1 MMCLIRHMNSFQDHY
16 AVLGVA
22 PTADPEVIRAAYRV
36 LAQRYHPDRNAHTDG
51 SAMVRLN
58 QAYAVLSCPTRRAEY
73 DLVQGRMYTHVQI
86 NRYDTFTRQT
96 ASTAPRGPVILTT
109 YDHRG
114 RLHAYA

>member
-1 MMCLIRHMNSFQDHY
+1 MSSFQDHY
-16 AVLGVA
+16 AVLGLA
-22 PTADPEVIRAAYRV
+22 PTAAPEVIRAAYRV
-36 LAQRYHPDRNAHTDG
+36 LAQRHHPDRSSSNTND

-86 NRYDTFTRQT
+86 NRHDTFTRQT
-96 ASTAPRGPVILTT
+96 ASTAPLGPVILTT

>member
-1 MMCLIRHMNSFQDHY
+1 MSSFQDHY

-36 LAQRYHPDRNAHTDG
+36 LAQRHHPDRNPHSDG

-58 QAYAVLSCPTRRAEY
+58 QAYNVLSCPLRRAEF
-73 DLVQGRMYTHVQI
+73 DIQQRRQHTQHHSLRFNT
-86 NRYDTFTRQT
+86 DSRQT
-96 ASTAPRGPVILTT
+96 AAAAARGRVVLTT

>member
-1 MMCLIRHMNSFQDHY
+1 MRSFQDHY

-22 PTADPEVIRAAYRV
+22 PTAEPEVIRAAYRV
-36 LAQRYHPDRNAHTDG
+36 LAQRHHPDRNTNADG

-58 QAYAVLSCPTRRAEY
+58 QAYAVLSCPHRRAEF
-73 DLVQGRMYTHVQI
+73 DHEQRCIHPHMYA
-86 NRYDTFTRQT
+86 NRFNNGTYPN
-96 ASTAPRGPVILTT
+96 ASSASRGPEVVLT

>member
-1 MMCLIRHMNSFQDHY
+1 MNSFQDHY

-36 LAQRYHPDRNAHTDG
+36 LAQRHHPDRNANTDG

-58 QAYAVLSCPTRRAEY
+58 QAYNVLSCPKRRAEF
-73 DLVQGRMYTHVQI
+73 DIVQRRMHTQVHASRFNTYA
-86 NRYDTFTRQT
+86 RSS
-96 ASTAPRGPVILTT
+96 ASTAPRNSVILTT

>member
-1 MMCLIRHMNSFQDHY
+1 MNSFQDHY

-22 PTADPEVIRAAYRV
+22 PSADPEVIRAAYRV
-36 LAQRYHPDRNAHTDG
+36 LAQRHHPDRNANTDG

-58 QAYAVLSCPTRRAEY
+58 QAYAVLSCPKRRAEF
-73 DLVQGRMYTHVQI
+73 DIMQRRMYTHVQA
-86 NRYDTFTRQT
+86 NHFNAYVRS
-96 ASTAPRGPVILTT
+96 STSKMPHGPVVLTT

>member
-1 MMCLIRHMNSFQDHY
+1 MSSFQDYY

-22 PTADPEVIRAAYRV
+22 PSADPEVIRAAYRV
-36 LAQRYHPDRNAHTDG
+36 LAQRHHPDRNSNTDG

-58 QAYAVLSCPTRRAEY
+58 QAYAVLSCPQRRADY
-73 DLVQGRMYTHVQI
+73 DSAQYGSFARFQAHAFNAY
-86 NRYDTFTRQT
+86 
-96 ASTAPRGPVILTT
+96 APSRPAQPTRGPVILTT

>member
-1 MMCLIRHMNSFQDHY
+1 MNSFQDHY

-36 LAQRYHPDRNAHTDG
+36 LAQRHHPDRNVQTDG

-58 QAYAVLSCPTRRAEY
+58 QAYAVLSCPLRRAEF
-73 DLVQGRMYTHVQI
+73 DIVQRRMHTHVQASRF
-86 NRYDTFTRQT
+86 NTYTRS
-96 ASTAPRGPVILTT
+96 STSSTMHSPVVLTT

>member
-1 MMCLIRHMNSFQDHY
+1 MNSFQDYY

-36 LAQRYHPDRNAHTDG
+36 LAQRHHPDRNAHTDG
-51 SAMVRLN
+51 TAMVRLN
-58 QAYAVLSCPTRRAEY
+58 QAYAVLSCPRRRAEF
-73 DLVQGRMYTHVQI
+73 DLLRNRMHAHGQT
-86 NRYDTFTRQT
+86 NRFNAYARPSASFT
-96 ASTAPRGPVILTT
+96 SRGSVVLTT

>member
-1 MMCLIRHMNSFQDHY
+1 MNSFQDHY

-36 LAQRYHPDRNAHTDG
+36 LAQRHHPDRNANTDG

-58 QAYAVLSCPTRRAEY
+58 QAYAVLSCPLRRAEF
-73 DLVQGRMYTHVQI
+73 DLQQRRHNAQQPFSRFHTYSSQ
-86 NRYDTFTRQT
+86 
-96 ASTAPRGPVILTT
+96 APVARGPVVLTT

>member
-1 MMCLIRHMNSFQDHY
+1 MNSLQDHY

-36 LAQRYHPDRNAHTDG
+36 LAQRHHPDRSPHSDG
-51 SAMVRLN
+51 SAMIRLN
-58 QAYAVLSCPTRRAEY
+58 QAYAVLSCPQRRAEF
-73 DLVQGRMYTHVQI
+73 DLQQRRMQARTQARVHV
-86 NRYDTFTRQT
+86 
-96 ASTAPRGPVILTT
+96 VLTT

>member
-1 MMCLIRHMNSFQDHY
+1 MSSFQDHY

-22 PTADPEVIRAAYRV
+22 PTAEPEVIRAAYRV
-36 LAQRYHPDRNAHTDG
+36 LAQRHHPDRNTNADG

-58 QAYAVLSCPTRRAEY
+58 QAYAVLSCPNRRAEF
-73 DLVQGRMYTHVQI
+73 DHEQSCIHPHMYA
-86 NRYDTFTRQT
+86 NRFNNGTYPN
-96 ASTAPRGPVILTT
+96 ASSASRGPVVVLT

>member
-1 MMCLIRHMNSFQDHY
+1 MRSFQDHY
-16 AVLGVA
+16 AVLGLA
-22 PTADPEVIRAAYRV
+22 PTAAPEVIRAAYRV
-36 LAQRYHPDRNAHTDG
+36 LAQRHHPDRSNSNTND

-86 NRYDTFTRQT
+86 NRCDTFRRQT
-96 ASTAPRGPVILTT
+96 ASTATRGPVILTT

>member
-1 MMCLIRHMNSFQDHY
+1 MCLIGHMNSIQDHY

-22 PTADPEVIRAAYRV
+22 PSAPPDVIRAAYRV
-36 LAQRYHPDRNAHTDG
+36 LAQRLHPDRNAHTDG

-58 QAYAVLSCPTRRAEY
+58 QAYAVLSCPMRRAEF
-73 DLVQGRMYTHVQI
+73 DAAQ
-86 NRYDTFTRQT
+86 RY
-96 ASTAPRGPVILTT
+96 ASYARHTPNPSPRNNVVLTT

>member
-1 MMCLIRHMNSFQDHY
+1 MNSFQDHY

-36 LAQRYHPDRNAHTDG
+36 LAQRHHPDRNTHTDG
-51 SAMVRLN
+51 TAMVRLN
-58 QAYAVLSCPTRRAEY
+58 QAYATLSCPMRRAEF
-73 DLVQGRMYTHVQI
+73 DRMQRHLQKHVQV
-86 NRYDTFTRQT
+86 NRF
-96 ASTAPRGPVILTT
+96 STYAHQSACTPLRNAVVLTT

>member
-1 MMCLIRHMNSFQDHY
+1 MNSFQDHY

-22 PTADPEVIRAAYRV
+22 PNADPEVIRAAYRV
-36 LAQRYHPDRNAHTDG
+36 LAQRYHPDRNTNTDG

-58 QAYAVLSCPTRRAEY
+58 QAYAVLSCPLRRA
-73 DLVQGRMYTHVQI
+73 DFDILQRRMHTHLQFNRFDSYTH
-86 NRYDTFTRQT
+86 QT
-96 ASTAPRGPVILTT
+96 ASSAARNPVVLTT

>member
-1 MMCLIRHMNSFQDHY
+1 MSSFQNHY

-22 PTADPEVIRAAYRV
+22 PNAQPEVIRAAYRV
-36 LAQRYHPDRNAHTDG
+36 LAQRHHPDRNFNTDG

-58 QAYAVLSCPTRRAEY
+58 QAYAVLSCPIRRAEF
-73 DLVQGRMYTHVQI
+73 DREQNRMQTHLYS
-86 NRYDTFTRQT
+86 NRLNEETNQN
-96 ASTAPRGPVILTT
+96 ASSSSLGPVVLTT